1 MMSGYRL
8 KLAGLASA
16 ALLVAACDR
25 PSDISGGE
33 QLAIDAG
40 CVQCHGTNGV
50 GTGPTFPNLNGQR
63 ASYMFDQLQRYRSGE
78 RVDPVMN
85 EQARDLTDRQM
96 DLLSR
101 WYAAQ

>member
-1 MMSGYRL
+1 MMSSIRI
-8 KLAGLASA
+8 KLLGLASVT
-16 ALLVAACDR
+16 LLVAACDR

-63 ASYMFDQLQRYRSGE
+63 ANYMYDQLQRYRSGE

-85 EQARDLTDRQM
+85 IQARDLTNAEI

-101 WYAAQ
+101 YYAAQ

>member
-1 MMSGYRL
+1 MKSGTRM
-8 KLAGLASA
+8 KLLGLASV
-16 ALLVAACDR
+16 ALLLAACER
-25 PSDISGGE
+25 PSDISRGE

-40 CVQCHGTNGV
+40 CVQCHGTNGR

-63 ASYMFDQLQRYRSGE
+63 ANYMFDQLQRYRSGV

-85 EQARDLTDRQM
+85 VQAAELTDREI